1 MNVNSVTIKT
11 ISKLNIDLSYLV
23 PYLPVIPTFLVRLA
37 ISSGRV
43 LRNSRFKSLQQ
54 YGEILS
60 P

>member
-43 LRNSRFKSLQQ
+43 RNSRFKSLQQ